1 MTAAFLA
8 FPSLTFDRVFQEWQW
23 PVVYILHGQNAVNL
37 DDRISELK
45 RELDPSG
52 LGSTTLDA
60 SFSTI
65 DEIAA
70 ACHSAPFFG
79 GGRLVILRNV
89 NTASARGGKRG
100 SDSSASWKDLLA
112 VLETT
117 PPTTTVIVR
126 ADENVASSSIII
138 KAAASHKWTVEA
150 HPVPRGDKLVRWV
163 MERGNNAGISVV
175 KPAAIQLLTHLYPTS
190 WQQESRFDSTVIDT
204 RLIATEVEKL
214 ACAAVDGVVDEDVVR
229 ELVADRSGYTAFKL
243 NDLIYTGQPGPA
255 LQELE
260 KVLSSGD
267 EPERILAQFASEAAG
282 LEAARHVPEFDPASV
297 ARVSGISEGR
307 LRMLG
312 QKPASRDYTTLAEGI
327 ERLRRAEWLVKTGR
341 SQRSESVIV
350 STAAGLAETF
360 RRSRT

>member
-1 MTAAFLA
+1 M
-8 FPSLTFDRVFQEWQW
+8 
-23 PVVYILHGQNAVNL
+23 VYILHGQNVVNL
-37 DDRISELK
+37 DDRIGELK

-60 SFSTI
+60 SSSTI

-79 GGRLVILRNV
+79 GNRLVILTNA
-89 NTASARGGKRG
+89 NAGSSRGGKRG
-100 SDSSASWKDLLA
+100 SETSTSWKDLLA
-112 VLETT
+112 ALEAT
-117 PPTTTVIVR
+117 PATTTVIVR
-126 ADENVASSSIII
+126 ADENLATSSVII

-150 HPVPRGDKLVRWV
+150 HPVPRGDGLVRWV
-163 MERGNNAGISVV
+163 MERGKQAGVSVV
-175 KPAAIQLLTHLYPTS
+175 KPAAIQLLSRLYPTS

-204 RLIATEVEKL
+204 RLIATEVDKL
-214 ACAAVDGVVDEDVVR
+214 ACAAVDGVVDENVVK

-243 NDLIYTGQPGPA
+243 NDLVYTGQSGPA

-282 LEAARHVPEFDPASV
+282 LEAARNVGEFDQASV

-312 QKPASRDYTTLAEGI
+312 QKPAARDPRALAEGI

-350 STAAGLAETF
+350 STAADLAETF
-360 RRSRT
+360 RRSRS